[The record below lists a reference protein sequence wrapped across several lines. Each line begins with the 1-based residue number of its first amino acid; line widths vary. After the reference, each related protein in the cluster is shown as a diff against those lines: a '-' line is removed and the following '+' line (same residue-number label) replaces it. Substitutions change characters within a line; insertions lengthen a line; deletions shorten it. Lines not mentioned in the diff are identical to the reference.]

1 MLGDRTKRVLAIEQD
16 VRATSR
22 QSLVLTRRLEPGHVI
37 ARDDLTIKRPGIG
50 IEPWRMD
57 EIVGRRLA
65 RTVEADTP
73 LVMRDLET
81 ADPGETRNTVTSISG
96 LGSH

>member
-16 VRATSR
+16 VRAASR
-22 QSLVLTRRLEPGHVI
+22 QSLVVTRRLEAGHVI
-37 ARDDLTIKRPGIG
+37 ARNDLTIKRPGIG

-73 LVMRDLET
+73 LAARDLET
-81 ADPGETRNTVTSISG
+81 ADASEAQNTATSISG
-96 LGSH
+96 LASR

>member
-1 MLGDRTKRVLAIEQD
+1 
-16 VRATSR
+16 
-22 QSLVLTRRLEPGHVI
+22 
-37 ARDDLTIKRPGIG
+37 
-50 IEPWRMD
+50 MD

-81 ADPGETRNTVTSISG
+81 ADSSEVQNTVTSISG
-96 LGSH
+96 LSAH